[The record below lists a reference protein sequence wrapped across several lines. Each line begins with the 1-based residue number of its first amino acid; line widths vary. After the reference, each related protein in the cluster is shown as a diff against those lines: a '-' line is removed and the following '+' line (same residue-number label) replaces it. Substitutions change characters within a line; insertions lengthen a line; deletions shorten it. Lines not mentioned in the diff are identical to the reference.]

1 MASSGA
7 LVLAPAPVRS
17 AAGRTQ
23 VGRSVAVGAVTTA
36 AYLLLYAALE
46 PHVGEQVANA
56 LALVATASANTSGN
70 RRLSFELRG
79 REGAV
84 RHHMQGLVIFGVCWV
99 LTSGPRSRPRG

>member
-1 MASSGA
+1 MRSFPPRRPSGGLPGAVSSPRFA
-7 LVLAPAPVRS
+7 
-17 AAGRTQ
+17 
-23 VGRSVAVGAVTTA
+23 AVGTVTTA
-36 AYLLLYAALE
+36 AYLLLYPALE
-46 PHVGEQVANA
+46 PHVGEQIANA

-70 RRLSFELRG
+70 RRLSLGLRG